1 MGNTNFNM
9 IEGVDSKL
17 NNIGATFAMPSFNR
31 IGIILTD
38 SISIYYLM
46 KCKYDFTITEG
57 TELTEEEIA
66 EIALIIATWIYREL
80 INDK

>member
-1 MGNTNFNM
+1 MM
-9 IEGVDSKL
+9 EGIDCAMKNYCVT
-17 NNIGATFAMPSFNR
+17 IAMPSFNR
-31 IGIILTD
+31 IRLNLRD
-38 SISIYYLM
+38 SISIYFLM

-80 INDK
+80 INTK